1 MGVHYQTETI
11 VMPSEDRPA
20 MKQDL
25 DLLRADVD
33 QRFKEFRA
41 DVDQRFDQV
50 DQRFDQLQE
59 TLIERM
65 RDMQTEVLRAF
76 HSWARPFEIRLR
88 SLPQIEER
96 LGLLEERVSAIERGD
111 KPH

>member
-1 MGVHYQTETI
+1 MGLHYVTETI
-11 VMPSEDRPA
+11 PMPSEDRPA
-20 MKQDL
+20 TKQDL

-33 QRFKEFRA
+33 QRFVELRA
-41 DVDQRFDQV
+41 DV

-59 TLIERM
+59 TLIEQM
-65 RDMQTEVLRAF
+65 RDMQTEMLRAF
-76 HSWARPFEIRLR
+76 HAWARPFEIRMR
-88 SLPQIEER
+88 ALPQIEER